1 MTDDARAKALKLC
14 REWWAQRHAE
24 PTQRTEGAHVYD
36 GCISDLAQAF
46 GITWAEVGRKEE
58 ADG

>member
-14 REWWAQRHAE
+14 REWWKRRNDKQTHQIEGSTLDDCIAE
-24 PTQRTEGAHVYD
+24 
-36 GCISDLAQAF
+36 LAQTF
-46 GITWAEVGRKEE
+46 GITWAEVARKEE